1 MKWPHKLRFRCP
13 HPSFGCPLISG
24 SLPQS
29 NFGLTLRTFH
39 FLIWQQRG
47 QEKIKTRLWPKTLL
61 RGKIIETSLVSAT
74 TTLVFAREYAWSWTT
89 LVSVGDALCL
99 ASFSVALMLTRVWKS
114 LSLQCKLIR
123 RLTLPIWMGSWRY
136 FAWV

>member
-47 QEKIKTRLWPKTLL
+47 QQKKTRLCPKTHL
-61 RGKIIETSLVSAT
+61 RGKIIEASLVSAT
-74 TTLVFAREYAWSWTT
+74 TTLVFARAYA
-89 LVSVGDALCL
+89 
-99 ASFSVALMLTRVWKS
+99 
-114 LSLQCKLIR
+114 
-123 RLTLPIWMGSWRY
+123 
-136 FAWV
+136 